1 MAIKGTYIPNA
12 NTGSSRKDHIID
24 SMLSFRLERFR
35 QLHVQDEHVNYGPN
49 PLQSIW
55 YPWLPDAPLKATR
68 NGLKVGSDL
77 AAGTL
82 TVSDTNFGTFNLT
95 PTLDRGETIVISYL
109 FDYFP
114 DSILGAFIDIS
125 IDVINAAEPGTNYS
139 LNDMP
144 QKWDG
149 AVAEQAYIMAIEKLL
164 LDDLLWRTRL
174 IFADPDSVIG
184 QLEAAM
190 SGAKERLND
199 IILPALKKAP
209 YVSAPTAIYYD
220 AIRMGGGRSSAHGQF
235 VGYGKTRGIRINRW
249 FGR

>member
-1 MAIKGTYIPNA
+1 MPIKGTYIPKA
-12 NTGSSRKDHIID
+12 NTGNNRKDNIID
-24 SMLSFRLERFR
+24 SMLSLKLERFR
-35 QLHVQDEHVNYGPN
+35 QLQVHDEEINYGPN

-55 YPWLPDAPLKATR
+55 FPWLADAPLKSTR

-77 AAGTL
+77 AAGDL
-82 TVSDTNFGTFNLT
+82 TAVDTDFGTFNVDPVLQ
-95 PTLDRGETIVISYL
+95 RGETLYIGYY

-114 DSILGAFIDIS
+114 DPILSAFIDIS
-125 IDVINAAEPGTNYS
+125 IDVINAADPGTNYTI
-139 LNDMP
+139 NNMP

-149 AVAEQAYIMAIEKLL
+149 AVAEQAYVMALEKLL
-164 LDDLLWRTRL
+164 LDDLLWKTRL

-190 SGAKERLND
+190 SGSKERIND
-199 IILPALKKAP
+199 VILPSLKKEP

-220 AIRMGGGRSSAHGQF
+220 AIRLGGGRSSYHGQF
-235 VGYGKTRGIRINRW
+235 MGYGKTRGIRINRW